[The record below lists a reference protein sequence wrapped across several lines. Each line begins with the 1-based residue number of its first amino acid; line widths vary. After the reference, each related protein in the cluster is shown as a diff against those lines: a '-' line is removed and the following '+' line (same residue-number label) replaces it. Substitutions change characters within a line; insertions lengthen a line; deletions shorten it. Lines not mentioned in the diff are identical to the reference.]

1 MITIDELKH
10 YFETLTAESVR
21 ELGRYYTADA
31 YFRDPFNEVTGLEK
45 VEAIFAH
52 MFEAMHEPRFIIREH
67 IVQGDRV
74 VLVWDF
80 DFRIKRYKPEVT
92 QRIHGLSVLKLAADG
107 RVAWHRDYWDAAG
120 ELYEK
125 LPVIGGLMR
134 WLKRK
139 FA

>member
-1 MITIDELKH
+1 MVTVEELER
-10 YFETLTAESVR
+10 YFTTLTAESVR
-21 ELGRYYTADA
+21 DLGAYYTDDA
-31 YFRDPFNEVTGLEK
+31 YFRDPFNEVTG
-45 VEAIFAH
+45 VSRIQAIFAH
-52 MFEAMHEPRFIIREH
+52 MFEAMHEPRFLIRER
-67 IVQGDRV
+67 VLQGDRL
-74 VLVWDF
+74 VLIWDF
-80 DFRIKRYKPEVT
+80 DFRIKRYKPEAT

-107 RVAWHRDYWDAAG
+107 RIAWHRDYWDAAG

>member
-1 MITIDELKH
+1 MVTVDEIKR
-10 YFETLTAESVR
+10 YFESLTPESVG
-21 ELGRYYTADA
+21 EMGRYYTSDA

-45 VEAIFAH
+45 IRPIFAH
-52 MFEAMHEPRFIIREH
+52 MFEAMHEPRFFVREH
-67 IVQGDRV
+67 VVQGDRV
-74 VLVWDF
+74 VLIWDF
-80 DFRIKRYKPEVT
+80 DFRIKRYKPAVT

-107 RVAWHRDYWDAAG
+107 RITWHRDYWDAAG